1 VPISALDAISPAFD
15 HAKQQLLKPF
25 RMGQWARLA
34 LVGLLAGE
42 LSSGGGCGT
51 RFPLPHA
58 GGTHH
63 IPAPGLIAAH
73 PLLFAPAIA
82 ALVVLGLLLVVL
94 FVYINSVMR
103 FILFDSVVEKR
114 CRIRQGW
121 GRRQE
126 AGWRYFGWQ
135 VLLFL
140 ASLVGLTILVGVPAA
155 LGLALGWLQ
164 KPGEHVLALVLGG
177 ILVFF
182 LFCGFVVCLGVVAV
196 LTKDFVVP
204 QMAMEDIGAIEA
216 WRRLLSM
223 MSREKG
229 GYAGYLALK
238 VALAVGAAVIMSM
251 VTVVVFLLILIPV
264 GGIGVVAVLGGKAA
278 GLTWNLYTITL
289 AVVVGSV
296 LAVAILYVFSLIS
309 VPVIVFFPAYSIYF
323 FAARYPPLAAVL
335 YPAPL
340 LSPQGPPPP
349 QPSPPP
355 LPIG

>member
-1 VPISALDAISPAFD
+1 MPISALDAISPAFD
-15 HAKQQLLKPF
+15 HTKQQLLKPF
-25 RMGQWARLA
+25 RMSQWARLA

-51 RFPLPHA
+51 RFPMPHA
-58 GGTHH
+58 GGAHH
-63 IPAPGLIAAH
+63 IPAPGMVAAH

-135 VLLFL
+135 ILLFL

-164 KPGEHVLALVLGG
+164 SPGEHVLALVLGG

>member
-1 VPISALDAISPAFD
+1 
-15 HAKQQLLKPF
+15 
-25 RMGQWARLA
+25 
-34 LVGLLAGE
+34 
-42 LSSGGGCGT
+42 
-51 RFPLPHA
+51 
-58 GGTHH
+58 
-63 IPAPGLIAAH
+63 
-73 PLLFAPAIA
+73 
-82 ALVVLGLLLVVL
+82 
-94 FVYINSVMR
+94 
-103 FILFDSVVEKR
+103 
-114 CRIRQGW
+114 
-121 GRRQE
+121 
-126 AGWRYFGWQ
+126 
-135 VLLFL
+135 
-140 ASLVGLTILVGVPAA
+140 
-155 LGLALGWLQ
+155 
-164 KPGEHVLALVLGG
+164 
-177 ILVFF
+177 
-182 LFCGFVVCLGVVAV
+182 
-196 LTKDFVVP
+196 
-204 QMAMEDIGAIEA
+204 
-216 WRRLLSM
+216 
-223 MSREKG
+223 
-229 GYAGYLALK
+229 